1 MDSVSSRSVS
11 RRGLLLGLAGAAG
24 LAAVGGSLTAC
35 GSAAPASRKIG
46 TSLAEIVTLAK
57 QEGKVQLIA
66 YPETWANYRGHF
78 KAFKDKYGIDIPV
91 ASPGAS
97 SAEELQSVKSLKGQ
111 PSQPDVLDVGYS
123 FTRPA
128 IDQKLIEAYR
138 PTTFDQIPD
147 ALKDPQGMWVGAYYG
162 VISVGVNTKNA
173 DMPSSFQDLL
183 SPKYKGKVALPGDPR
198 QGASSIA
205 AVFAAALANGG
216 SLDDVTAGIDFF
228 SRLAKSGNL
237 VNVTSVASALST
249 GQAAV
254 FFDWNYNFL
263 GIQDEMKRTGV
274 ALKTT
279 VLPDGIFGTYYA
291 QPITVSPPQ
300 PNAARLWVDWLTS
313 DEGAEQYALG
323 GAVPARFAQLKAE
336 GKLSAAALANLP
348 EASIMDK
355 VKFPSIAQGE
365 AAGKVIV
372 DQWARKVGA

>member
-1 MDSVSSRSVS
+1 
-11 RRGLLLGLAGAAG
+11 
-24 LAAVGGSLTAC
+24 
-35 GSAAPASRKIG
+35 
-46 TSLAEIVTLAK
+46 
-57 QEGKVQLIA
+57 
-66 YPETWANYRGHF
+66 
-78 KAFKDKYGIDIPV
+78 
-91 ASPGAS
+91 
-97 SAEELQSVKSLKGQ
+97 
-111 PSQPDVLDVGYS
+111 
-123 FTRPA
+123 
-128 IDQKLIEAYR
+128 
-138 PTTFDQIPD
+138 
-147 ALKDPQGMWVGAYYG
+147 
-162 VISVGVNTKNA
+162 
-173 DMPSSFQDLL
+173 
-183 SPKYKGKVALPGDPR
+183 
-198 QGASSIA
+198 
-205 AVFAAALANGG
+205 
-216 SLDDVTAGIDFF
+216 
-228 SRLAKSGNL
+228 LAKSGNL